1 MESQKFEQLENTLT
15 AEIERRSTS
24 LERRLEA
31 KALAAQEVERMKA
44 AGEAHEITNE
54 EIRMIQELR
63 KFKATCK
70 PGAIFKW
77 QTRPLEGVT
86 VHTDTSLIRDP
97 QNVS

>member
-1 MESQKFEQLENTLT
+1 MESQKFETLETNLS
-15 AEIERRSTS
+15 AE
-24 LERRLEA
+24 LERRATTLERKLEA
-31 KALAAQEVERMKA
+31 QRIAAMEVERMKA

-86 VHTDTSLIRDP
+86 IHTDTSLIRDP